1 MKYHNMIPAS
11 VRVAALLLTA
21 VLFAAG
27 CAKKEAGQPTF
38 NSPEEAVTAFVNA
51 LQGGDR
57 AELARL
63 LGPGVDDLLSSG
75 DAVADKADRNW
86 FLKAYAAKHSIDADG
101 ADKMTLSVGED
112 SWPMPIPIVRTN
124 GRWMLDGDAGA
135 DEIVYRRVGRN
146 ELDAIDV
153 VRGFVSAQQE
163 YASQGR
169 DGDPAG
175 IYALKLISDE
185 GMHNGLYW
193 PTTGDEP
200 PSPVGPFV
208 AAAAGEG
215 YRKAEGGART
225 PYHGYYYRLLYKQG
239 ANASGG
245 AKEYFK
251 DGLLT
256 QGFALVAWPADYGA
270 SGVQTFIVNQDGVVF
285 QKDLGEDTATA
296 VDAIDSFDPDS
307 SWTAIAPP
315 AGDATVAAEAPAAPA
330 N

>member
-1 MKYHNMIPAS
+1 MKNHKMIPAS
-11 VRVAALLLTA
+11 LRVAAVFLAA

-27 CAKKEAGQPTF
+27 CAKKEAGQPSF
-38 NSPEEAVTAFVNA
+38 NSPEEAATAFVGA
-51 LQGGDR
+51 LQSGDKP
-57 AELARL
+57 AVAKL

-75 DAVADKADRNW
+75 DAVADKADRDW
-86 FLKAYAAKHSIDADG
+86 FVAAYNAKHSIDADG
-101 ADKMTLSVGED
+101 TDKMTLSVGED
-112 SWPMPIPIVRTN
+112 AWPMPIPIVKKN
-124 GRWMLDGDAGA
+124 GKWLLDGAAGA
-135 DEIVYRRVGRN
+135 DEIVYRRVGEN
-146 ELDAIDV
+146 ELGAIDV
-153 VRGFVSAQQE
+153 CRGFVGAQQE

-193 PTTGDEP
+193 HSADDEP
-200 PSPVGPFV
+200 ASPAGPFV
-208 AAAAGEG
+208 AAAAAEG
-215 YRKAEGGART
+215 YRKAEGGGRT

-239 ANASGG
+239 TNANGG

-270 SGVQTFIVNQDGVVF
+270 SGVQTFIVSQDGVVF

-296 VDAIDSFDPDS
+296 VEAITSFDPDS
-307 SWTAIAPP
+307 SWTAIANP
-315 AGDATVAAEAPAAPA
+315 AGGAAASSATAAAPA